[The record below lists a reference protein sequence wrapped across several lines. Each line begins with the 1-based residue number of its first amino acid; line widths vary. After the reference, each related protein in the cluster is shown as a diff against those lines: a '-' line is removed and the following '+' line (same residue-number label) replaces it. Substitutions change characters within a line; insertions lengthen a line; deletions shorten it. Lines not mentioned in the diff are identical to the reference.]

1 MFLSG
6 VRFKQRDQLFG
17 EINCPVSQGSISM
30 TYNFDPDKWY
40 DNEYDLLVFRR
51 GQKKM
56 TSVQFETAV
65 ADLEKRHQQMW
76 LRLDNTY
83 QIHPETD

>member
-1 MFLSG
+1 
-6 VRFKQRDQLFG
+6 
-17 EINCPVSQGSISM
+17 M

-40 DNEYDLLVFRR
+40 DNEYAVLVFRR
-51 GQKKM
+51 RQKEM
-56 TSVQFETAV
+56 TLAQFETAL